1 MGNISLVGA
10 TSGGTTLVPQATGT
24 YTVTL
29 PASSD
34 TLATVS
40 NPTFTG
46 TVTATTVTSPSATA
60 LTIQSAGTTAMTVD
74 TSQNVGIGT
83 TSPAYNLHVSSATTP
98 VFMLQSTASATN
110 ASAYS
115 LLKANSGAAGN
126 YYRAIIGYDSSN
138 TTDWAIGNYGSAKQ
152 NIGFYIG
159 PTFSGPAA
167 LIDSSG
173 NLLVGTTGNVNLEKF
188 NVTGSPANLI
198 SRFYNSNASNPNGV
212 GVFYSA
218 LSPNGSGN
226 AFFYAADSTALRFN
240 VQSNGGIANYS
251 ANNTNLS
258 DERLKKDVQL
268 AGLYLDKICAIPV
281 KTFLYND
288 QTDND
293 LNLGVIAQDVNA
305 VAPELVCR
313 DGWKDKDGEPTDYLT
328 IYQTDL
334 QYALMKCIQEL
345 SAKNDALE
353 ARLAALEAK

>member
-1 MGNISLVGA
+1 MSIILN
-10 TSGGTTLVPQATGT
+10 GTTGITT
-24 YTVTL
+24 
-29 PASSD
+29 PAE
-34 TLATVS
+34 
-40 NPTFTG
+40 
-46 TVTATTVTSPSATA
+46 TATTSVTTPIVTSPSATA

-83 TSPAYNLHVSSATTP
+83 SSPSSRFAVNGGTSTSQIRWEVNNAAFTQEVSTNAAANAYVYKSNDASYHVWKVSSTEQ
-98 VFMLQSTASATN
+98 M
-110 ASAYS
+110 
-115 LLKANSGAAGN
+115 
-126 YYRAIIGYDSSN
+126 R
-138 TTDWAIGNYGSAKQ
+138 
-152 NIGFYIG
+152 
-159 PTFSGPAA
+159 
-167 LIDSSG
+167 IDTSG
-173 NLLVGTTGNVNLEKF
+173 NLLVGTTGPVNLEKF

-198 SRFYNSNASNPNGV
+198 SRFYNANASNPNGV

-218 LSPNGSGN
+218 LSPNGSSN

-268 AGLYLDKICAIPV
+268 AGSYLDKICAIPV

-288 QTDND
+288 QTDSD
-293 LNLGVIAQDVNA
+293 LNLGVIAQDVDA
-305 VAPELVCR
+305 IAPELVCR

-353 ARLAALEAK
+353 AANTAFEARLAALEAK

>member
-1 MGNISLVGA
+1 MFRL
-10 TSGGTTLVPQATGT
+10 
-24 YTVTL
+24 
-29 PASSD
+29 
-34 TLATVS
+34 
-40 NPTFTG
+40 
-46 TVTATTVTSPSATA
+46 
-60 LTIQSAGTTAMTVD
+60 
-74 TSQNVGIGT
+74 
-83 TSPAYNLHVSSATTP
+83 
-98 VFMLQSTASATN
+98 N
-110 ASAYS
+110 AVNA
-115 LLKANSGAAGN
+115 ANSVYAPLSLNGSVLTFEINATE
-126 YYRAIIGYDSSN
+126 RAR
-138 TTDWAIGNYGSAKQ
+138 
-152 NIGFYIG
+152 
-159 PTFSGPAA
+159 
-167 LIDSSG
+167 IDSSG

>member
-1 MGNISLVGA
+1 MPVSIRGTAGGSVTLSSGA
-10 TSGGTTLVPQATGT
+10 AATDTTL
-24 YTVTL
+24 TL
-29 PASSD
+29 PN
-34 TLATVS
+34 T
-40 NPTFTG
+40 TG
-46 TVTATTVTSPSATA
+46 TVALTASPTFSGTLTATTITSPASTA
-60 LTIQSAGTTAMTVD
+60 LTIQSAGMTAMTVS

-83 TSPAYNLHVSSATTP
+83 SSPDYLLT
-98 VFMLQSTASATN
+98 LQSTDAAISMKDSGGTTR
-110 ASAYS
+110 AYIGV
-115 LLKANSGAAGN
+115 SGAF
-126 YYRAIIGYDSSN
+126 
-138 TTDWAIGNYGSAKQ
+138 GSA
-152 NIGFYIG
+152 
-159 PTFSGPAA
+159 PTGA
-167 LIDSSG
+167 LRLRSDQGGLVYGYAGSEQMRIDTSG
-173 NLLVGTTGNVNLEKF
+173 NLLVGTTSLGDTERF
-188 NVTGSPANLI
+188 NVTGSNTNLV
-198 SRFYNSNASNPNGV
+198 SRFYNANASNPNGV

-218 LSPNGSGN
+218 LSPNGSSN

-293 LNLGVIAQDVNA
+293 LNLGVIAQDVDV

-313 DGWKDKDGEPTDYLT
+313 DGWKNKDGEPTDYLT

-334 QYALMKCIQEL
+334 QYALMRCIQEL